1 MRGEVQSKSRILR
14 DSYLKKKKG
23 IAHLILNLILL
34 DFFPYFLMYLAAR
47 GLVQEWSFANFF

>member
-1 MRGEVQSKSRILR
+1 MREEVQSKSKILCVILI
-14 DSYLKKKKG
+14 SKKKG

-47 GLVQEWSFANFF
+47 GLVREWSFANFF

>member
-1 MRGEVQSKSRILR
+1 MRGKCKAKVEFYVWFLF
-14 DSYLKKKKG
+14 KKKC

-47 GLVQEWSFANFF
+47 GLVQEWSFADFF